1 MSATSSMLC
10 MSDHISY
17 AVNDDWEYKWWRR
30 IYCSALRICLQLV
43 TITYTGMCV
52 PVRVFLKDALATT
65 GAACKNWWFL
75 GPQLQTGFTLITS
88 IARQC
93 CLTHETSRMC
103 NWYCSHWS
111 MPCRRSPCNGAAC
124 LFGWG
129 RQAPRYDGAAAGYT
143 KYSPTVVYLPVVI

>member
-1 MSATSSMLC
+1 ML
-10 MSDHISY
+10 
-17 AVNDDWEYKWWRR
+17 
-30 IYCSALRICLQLV
+30 LQL
-43 TITYTGMCV
+43 
-52 PVRVFLKDALATT
+52 PVLHVKIDVSLDHN
-65 GAACKNWWFL
+65 CK
-75 GPQLQTGFTLITS
+75 TGFTLITS

-93 CLTHETSRMC
+93 CLTHESSRMC

-143 KYSPTVVYLPVVI
+143 KYSPTVVYFTDSNLVYIIMNYADSPICSVCVGQIYRYRLCCLNELQVWCMGGGRRTKTLWGSLNDESVL